1 MTLQHCRLTA
11 HKRLQ
16 ANCTKGWAAC
26 HCMCAHCA
34 EPRWTKSPHNQST
47 PALTM
52 CLQMDAHEAVKP
64 WQVAKPCTPGC
75 ETSASGG
82 ESRENLAPQVAK
94 KTSGFVQPW
103 TSTTQTTKPSS
114 PNCKTNVC
122 FEFASPCTVMNVS
135 HDRLTT
141 AVTTPEWYN
150 SRWQNSAPQFATSA
164 VLAMKLQD
172 K

>member
-1 MTLQHCRLTA
+1 
-11 HKRLQ
+11 
-16 ANCTKGWAAC
+16 
-26 HCMCAHCA
+26 
-34 EPRWTKSPHNQST
+34 
-47 PALTM
+47 M

-75 ETSASGG
+75 EI
-82 ESRENLAPQVAK
+82 LPQVVKVVKTLHLKLQK

-150 SRWQNSAPQFATSA
+150 SMWQNSAPQLAKSA
-164 VLAMKLQD
+164 VLTMKRQD